1 MPIRE
6 IEGAYTVNGR
16 ERERAMAKPH
26 AVIVPSPAQGRTN
39 PMLKVAKLL
48 YQKGLYIT
56 FVVNEYVGRRYLQAR
71 GPNALDG
78 LPDFKFAAVP
88 DGVDFGDALPD
99 PILHCDQLIVMEDV
113 PLPFFRR
120 FVDELASSTDVP
132 PITCIVC
139 DGTMKFQRC
148 DGTMKFPLKV
158 AEELGGFLDTKRLW
172 DVVLRLLSQAR

>member
-1 MPIRE
+1 
-6 IEGAYTVNGR
+6 
-16 ERERAMAKPH
+16 MAKPH
-26 AVIVPSPAQGRTN
+26 AVIVPSPAQGHTN

-48 YQKGLYIT
+48 YQKGFYIT

-71 GPNALDG
+71 GRNALNG

-99 PILHCDQLIVMEDV
+99 PILHCDQLMKDV

-120 FVDELASSTDVP
+120 FVHELASSTDVP

-139 DGTMKFQRC
+139 DGTMKF
-148 DGTMKFPLKV
+148 PLKV
-158 AEELGGFLDTKRLW
+158 AEELGVPSAVFWTPSACGMLCYAYFHKLVEKGILP
-172 DVVLRLLSQAR
+172 LKGKYK